1 MTANA
6 ADCRAIVT
14 RAATRDVVDFYS
26 SWAIGATGAVGAQVT
41 DDAGIVLTRTGVG
54 TYTLTYPAGKA
65 AFFDFELLGADATP
79 TASSFILTAKSPTAG
94 TATIVA
100 INGTAAAEIESGSTL
115 SMLIRVYARATPGS
129 D

>member
-6 ADCRAIVT
+6 ADCRVFDA
-14 RAATRDVVDFYS
+14 RSATRDGVAFFS
-26 SWAIGATGAVGAQVT
+26 KWAIGATGAVGTQVT

-54 TYTLTYPAGKA
+54 TYTLTYPAGKEV
-65 AFFDFELLGADATP
+65 FFDFQLLAADATP
-79 TASSFILTAKSPTAG
+79 TAASFVTTAESPTAG
-94 TATIVA
+94 TATILA

-115 SMLIRVYARATPGS
+115 KMRIIVYAHATPGV